1 MPNMLTTC
9 SVSNVAKAIMMPLR
23 NGVRIFTH
31 GGGRSN
37 LTHPDFSSLRLTSSN
52 RVSEKAADFSPEPQ
66 AFGLDSNNNFS
77 YATKATGS
85 FSGCL
90 SVFAPIRL
98 LGGHGRFFVS
108 EFAGGACVAQ
118 PVCSLR

>member
-1 MPNMLTTC
+1 MLMTC
-9 SVSNVAKAIMMPLR
+9 SVSNVAKTVMVPLC
-23 NGVRIFTH
+23 NDVRFFTH

-52 RVSEKAADFSPEPQ
+52 QVSEKAADFSPEPQ
-66 AFGLDSNNNFS
+66 AFGLDSNNKLSN
-77 YATKATGS
+77 ATKAAGF

-90 SVFAPIRL
+90 SAFAPIRR
-98 LGGHGRFFVS
+98 LGGLGRFFVS
-108 EFAGGACVAQ
+108 EFACGDRTVQ